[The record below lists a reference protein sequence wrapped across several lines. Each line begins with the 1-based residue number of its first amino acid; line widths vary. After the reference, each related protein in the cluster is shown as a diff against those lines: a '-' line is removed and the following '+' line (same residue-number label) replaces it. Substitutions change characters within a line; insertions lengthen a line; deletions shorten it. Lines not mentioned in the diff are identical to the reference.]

1 VAGPSSHRAF
11 GLITAGGMTNGMT
24 VSASVVHVWPR
35 LVNAAALVTVLVDGT
50 SLGMPVPARTGLE
63 PITPDGVPCSPA

>member
-1 VAGPSSHRAF
+1 
-11 GLITAGGMTNGMT
+11 MT

-50 SLGMPVPARTGLE
+50 SLGIPVPARTGLGADHPGRRAVLARVTKRRE
-63 PITPDGVPCSPA
+63 GRDRP